1 MSNGSDGSETRR
13 HVVMRS
19 VRRWAARIWWV
30 GLGAL
35 ACDLAHVA
43 FATPVETWCGLAVE
57 PENRCSPYDR
67 RRDYTY
73 PRSIEWDIVAALTN
87 GRNQADADGNLRQPF
102 PSEYQ
107 HGVKFTSIRQTDI
120 EHRVPAAEAHDSGL
134 CRAAPATRT
143 RFARDLTNLTLAA
156 PTLNRHRKSDKDPAE
171 WMPAKAPVAYALLWV
186 QTKLD
191 YGLSIDAAERDALA
205 DVLGGILPCASQP
218 PASQTE

>member
-1 MSNGSDGSETRR
+1 
-13 HVVMRS
+13 MRDWIRTLAICALP
-19 VRRWAARIWWV
+19 VIMVAAER
-30 GLGAL
+30 A
-35 ACDLAHVA
+35 AA
-43 FATPVETWCGLAVE
+43 EQWCGLTVA
-57 PENRCSPYDR
+57 PEDRCSPYER

-87 GRNQADADGNLRQPF
+87 GRVQADDDGVLSAPF

-107 HGVKFTSIRQTDI
+107 HDVEFTSIRQTDI

-134 CRAAPATRT
+134 CAADRDTRR

-171 WMPAKAPVAYALLWV
+171 WLPKKDPVPYGLMWL

-191 YGLSIDAAERDALA
+191 YGLTIDPAERDALA
-205 DVLGGILPCASQP
+205 VLLGDILPCAR
-218 PASQTE
+218 